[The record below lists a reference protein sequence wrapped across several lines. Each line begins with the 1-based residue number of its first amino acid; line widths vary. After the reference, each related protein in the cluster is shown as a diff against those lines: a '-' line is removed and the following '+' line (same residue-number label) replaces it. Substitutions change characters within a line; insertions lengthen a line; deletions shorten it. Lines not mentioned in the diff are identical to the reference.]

1 MAESLGQI
9 PFGNTHKGKDI
20 EDCPTDY
27 LTWLKGE
34 KWFQDKYP
42 ALRKNILA
50 ELKYRERFGDP
61 E

>member
-1 MAESLGQI
+1 MAESLGKI
-9 PFGNTHKGKDI
+9 PFGIHKGKDM

-27 LTWLKGE
+27 LKWVKGE
-34 KWFQDKYP
+34 KWFQDRYP
-42 ALRKNILA
+42 QLCKNVLA